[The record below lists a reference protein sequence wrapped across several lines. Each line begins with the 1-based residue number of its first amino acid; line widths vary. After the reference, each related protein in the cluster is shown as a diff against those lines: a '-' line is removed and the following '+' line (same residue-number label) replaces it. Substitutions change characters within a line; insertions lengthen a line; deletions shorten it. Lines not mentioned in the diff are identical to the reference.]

1 MLFILIQ
8 WCKGLEKISEYD
20 KKIREFLLENI
31 VNEGFQQDMKKSV
44 SKWIKFSEK
53 NAPQDI
59 KQAID
64 IFNSYLNDM
73 VKDKQTLDDMEE
85 FMGDFLVT
93 DAWENW
99 FDNTDID
106 QDIIDKACEFFR
118 DNMDDYFDL

>member
-1 MLFILIQ
+1 
-8 WCKGLEKISEYD
+8 
-20 KKIREFLLENI
+20 
-31 VNEGFQQDMKKSV
+31 
-44 SKWIKFSEK
+44 
-53 NAPQDI
+53 
-59 KQAID
+59 
-64 IFNSYLNDM
+64 M
-73 VKDKQTLDDMEE
+73 VKDKQTLDDMEK

>member
-1 MLFILIQ
+1 M
-8 WCKGLEKISEYD
+8 

-44 SKWIKFSEK
+44 SKWIKFSK
-53 NAPQDI
+53 NNAPQDI

-64 IFNSYLNDM
+64 IFNSYLKDM
-73 VKDKQTLDDMEE
+73 VEDKQTLDDMEE

-99 FDNTDID
+99 FDDTDID